1 MTAQGELTDGK
12 EFDNSFTRGEP
23 ISFKLGSG
31 MVIPGW
37 EQGLL
42 GACEGE
48 KRKLKI
54 PPNLGYGE
62 SGAGDTI
69 PGTAISHM
77 CLIHQ

>member
-1 MTAQGELTDGK
+1 MTDGT
-12 EFDNSFTRGEP
+12 EFDSSYPRGEP
-23 ISFKLGSG
+23 LNFKLGSG

-54 PPNLGYGE
+54 PPHLGYGE
-62 SGAGDTI
+62 AGAGDKI
-69 PGTAISHM
+69 PGRRNS
-77 CLIHQ
+77 LLYLLPL